1 MNYYTNLLMRLAI
14 ILRKINKVLVLSYQ
28 FYSYIL
34 FNPDLYRN
42 MNYSDVFVI
51 YIIITRFLIL
61 DIY

>member
-1 MNYYTNLLMRLAI
+1 MRLAI
-14 ILRKINKVLVLSYQ
+14 ILRKINKVLILSYQ

-51 YIIITRFLIL
+51 YIIYTRFLIL
-61 DIY
+61 DNY